1 MNGSKT
7 HIADSVMCCLLDVT
21 HLSFFVFFCLYF
33 SVSSD
38 RLS

>member
-21 HLSFFVFFCLYF
+21 HLSFFVYIFRFR
-33 SVSSD
+33 VID
-38 RLS
+38 